1 MPTGTSPKRSIPR
14 KAKADYQRSNDSV
27 QAFVEECVDIDTHN
41 SVIKQEFYRVYAHW
55 CRTQNEYPV
64 SQTKLKEELKKL
76 VPTLDE
82 ARVGQWSLGGDCP
95 E

>member
-1 MPTGTSPKRSIPR
+1 M
-14 KAKADYQRSNDSV
+14 N
-27 QAFVEECVDIDTHN
+27 N

-82 ARVGQWSLGGDCP
+82 ARVGQAVLWGLT
-95 E
+95 